1 MNDLDSRIAIIK
13 QTIAQKSNLQL
24 NPPIDIKEVV
34 EIENYYGITLPSE
47 YRAFI
52 TTIGNGGVRPNR
64 GLLSLQDSLMY
75 LYAVKQE
82 KRLDK
87 EFLKIPFIHT
97 STYNPNEDPY
107 ILELGEK
114 CDRGEI
120 PQSECDK
127 VYDYLIAGTMTIFVE
142 GCGYCC
148 FLVITGATRGQVW
161 FNADAGDGGY
171 IPLNTSFLDWYEN
184 G

>member
-13 QTIAQKSNLQL
+13 QKIAQKSNLQL

-34 EIENYYGITLPSE
+34 KIENYYEITLPSE

-52 TTIGNGGVRPNR
+52 TTIGNGGVRQNY

-75 LYAVKQE
+75 SEAVKQE

-87 EFLKIPFIHT
+87 EFLKIPFTNT

-120 PQSECDK
+120 PQSECYT
-127 VYDYLIAGTMTIFVE
+127 VYDYLTAGTMTIFVE
-142 GCGYCC
+142 GCGYYAVCN
-148 FLVITGATRGQVW
+148 F
-161 FNADAGDGGY
+161 
-171 IPLNTSFLDWYEN
+171 
-184 G
+184 